1 MRTDRGPSHGNIPAA
16 CVDVGM
22 PPAKP
27 EPLQDNDTFDV
38 FFQWTIWTLVATG
51 AALLLMAALI

>member
-1 MRTDRGPSHGNIPAA
+1 
-16 CVDVGM
+16 M